1 MYFPCTKLILSTIG
15 ETCSAL
21 GSKVILYL
29 KNLQLYKDKL
39 SVSQQDDGENKV
51 SGEDIS

>member
-1 MYFPCTKLILSTIG
+1 MYLPFTKLILSTIG
-15 ETCSAL
+15 ETCDEL

-51 SGEDIS
+51 FGVDMS